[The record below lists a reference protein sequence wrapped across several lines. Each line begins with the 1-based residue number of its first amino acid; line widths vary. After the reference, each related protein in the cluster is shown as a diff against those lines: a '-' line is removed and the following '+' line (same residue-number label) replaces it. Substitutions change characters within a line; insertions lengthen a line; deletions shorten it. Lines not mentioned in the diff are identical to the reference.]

1 MALVQPGP
9 TNVYVPFFNIQGGLI
24 VAFARNPAAF
34 PLNLYCQVVPTDR
47 MVGKYLYIDPAQ
59 AGRITDKTLN
69 QFAWPDGQP
78 APQGNWA
85 KQEFEFRDYATQRY
99 VYPWALGFQTVQQAS
114 WDIINSHAHVAAQQA
129 MTARAIKV
137 FEALNSASW
146 GNNTVASSGDWGNG
160 TATNPIIKKTV
171 NAAAKKILQ
180 STVGAVNPRDM
191 ILVVNPNTATK
202 MAESQEVHTY
212 LKESVPA
219 LEVLRGTISDGEQL
233 YRRNAVWGLPPTL
246 YGYKLVVEDTVVVST
261 AKKAGSTTTEFVMPD
276 GVAYLL
282 SRPGGLEGL
291 YGHPTFSTVVIF
303 TYRPEEMLPEH
314 MTDQNNR
321 LHLGRVIDNFAA
333 VVVAPAAGVKITGV

>member
-1 MALVQPGP
+1 MPLNQPGP

-34 PLNLYCQVVPTDR
+34 PMNLYVQVVPTDR

-59 AGRITDKTLN
+59 AARITDRSLK

-129 MTARAIKV
+129 MTARTVLCI
-137 FEALNSASW
+137 EALKNANW
-146 GNNTVASSGDWGNG
+146 GSNTVNSPANWGAG
-160 TATNPIIKKTV
+160 TATNPVIKKTL
-171 NAAAKKILQ
+171 NNAAKKILQ

-191 ILVVNPNTATK
+191 ILVISPNLATK
-202 MAESQEVHTY
+202 MAESEEVHTY

-219 LEVLRGTISDGEQL
+219 LEVLRGTISDGDHL

-246 YGYKLVVEDTVVVST
+246 YGYKIVVEDTVVVTS
-261 AKKAGSTTTEFVMPD
+261 AKKSSSTVTQYAMPD
-276 GVAYLL
+276 DTAFLV

-291 YGHPTFSTVVIF
+291 YGHPTFSTVVLF

-321 LHLGRVIDNFAA
+321 LHLGRVIDNVAA
-333 VVVAPAAGVKITGV
+333 VVVAPASGVKITGV